1 MLTTSY
7 IHFQSSRAANSV
19 VGDGIWQKFKLIQ
32 AFMVSLL
39 PARMNKIQ
47 SKMKALECSQHFSH
61 YKSMEIFS
69 ESGPILPN
77 FEPIQAFIAVI
88 LTCKNKE
95 DQMKNGRAR
104 VLTRFYQL

>member
-1 MLTTSY
+1 MV
-7 IHFQSSRAANSV
+7 ANS
-19 VGDGIWQKFKLIQ
+19 
-32 AFMVSLL
+32 A
-39 PARMNKIQ
+39 
-47 SKMKALECSQHFSH
+47 
-61 YKSMEIFS
+61 

-104 VLTRFYQL
+104 VLTRFYQ